1 MTLELKNMLYFYT
14 VSYFMVYSFISI
26 ITEQALSPQFFYILR
41 NHRLSNTPFLSN
53 IPIALCISFGL
64 IVRRDLQ
71 ERHHPTIK
79 KMRNIP
85 RFLLVESN
93 LLLVIGEFDSIH
105 SPIYILTYNYL
116 EFQYCISEGFNCLDI

>member
-1 MTLELKNMLYFYT
+1 MLGNI
-14 VSYFMVYSFISI
+14 VYLSI

-93 LLLVIGEFDSIH
+93 LLLVIGVNVHGSVEASF
-105 SPIYILTYNYL
+105 PYL
-116 EFQYCISEGFNCLDI
+116 HTNL